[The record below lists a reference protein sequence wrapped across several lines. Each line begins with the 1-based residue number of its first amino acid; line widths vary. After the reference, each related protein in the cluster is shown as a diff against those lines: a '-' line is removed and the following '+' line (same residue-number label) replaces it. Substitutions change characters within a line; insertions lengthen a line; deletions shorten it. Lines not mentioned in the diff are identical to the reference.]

1 MHEQF
6 TSFLQKYH
14 VRKFSRGEIILVQG
28 EVPKSAYVI
37 KRGIVKTYN
46 LTSQGEE
53 KPIAFDIKNE
63 MFPVAW
69 IFGKAKY
76 SQYYYEAFTDCE
88 VYAVPMQEFIEFM
101 KSNHDALYAM
111 FEYFVGN
118 HINYQMRVN
127 ALEQSKASAKV
138 LHTVHFLA
146 LHFGRD
152 LKDDMVEIQ
161 LPFTQQDLANFMGL
175 TRETTG
181 IELKKLQRL
190 NVLTYRRQRYVI
202 HTNKLNEM
210 LDDDYDQG
218 RIRDDQAFLLALKD
232 SHLKK

>member
-1 MHEQF
+1 MLQAF
-6 TSFLQKYH
+6 SRFLENYH
-14 VRKFSRGEIILVQG
+14 VRKFARGEIILVQG
-28 EVPKSAYVI
+28 EVPKSVYVVR
-37 KRGIVKTYN
+37 RGIVKTYN

-53 KPIAFDIKNE
+53 KPITFDIKHDV
-63 MFPVAW
+63 FPIAW
-69 IFGKAKY
+69 VFGKAKY

-88 VYAVPMQEFIEFM
+88 VYAIPLSEYLDFL
-101 KSNHDALYAM
+101 KSHPDTLYAV
-111 FEYFVGN
+111 FDHFVDR

-127 ALEQSKASAKV
+127 ALEQSKAAAKV

-152 LKDDMVEIQ
+152 LKEDMVEIQ

-181 IELKKLQRL
+181 IELKKLQRQGI
-190 NVLTYRRQRYVI
+190 LTYRRQRYI
-202 HTNKLNEM
+202 IDTAKLNEM

-218 RIRDDQAFLLALKD
+218 RVKDDQAFLLALKE
-232 SHLKK
+232 K